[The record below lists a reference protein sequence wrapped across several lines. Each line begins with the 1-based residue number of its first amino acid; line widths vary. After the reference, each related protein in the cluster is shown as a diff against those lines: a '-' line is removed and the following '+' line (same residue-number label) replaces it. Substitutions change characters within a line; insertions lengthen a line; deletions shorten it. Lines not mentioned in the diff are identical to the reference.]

1 MTGSMPE
8 GITAT
13 DLVLTVTQMLRAKGV
28 VGKFVEFFG
37 SGLAHLPLAD
47 RATIA
52 NMAPEYGATCGI
64 FPIDK
69 TVLDYLYLT
78 GRSQENIDLVE
89 HYAKAQGVFVDS
101 SNQELQFSEILELD
115 LSKVVAILSVSPYYN
130 KPSQEGLYQHYM
142 ALADAAPKPILL
154 YNVPGRTGRNMIAA
168 TTLRLASHPNIAGI
182 KEAVSELTQM
192 IAILKDRPSD
202 FLVVSGDDEMVMA
215 QMACGCDGVISVAAN
230 AFAKPFSDMIRFAMA
245 GDFSMAKRVND
256 LLVEGYGYMFEENN
270 PAGIKAFMF
279 EQGLIENE
287 LRLPLLPVSAPLQAK
302 IHNYL
307 QRYISQ

>member
-1 MTGSMPE
+1 
-8 GITAT
+8 
-13 DLVLTVTQMLRAKGV
+13 MLRETLKGTGV
-28 VGKFVEFFG
+28 ALVTPFKKDKSIDFTSLEN
-37 SGLAHLPLAD
+37 LID
-47 RATIA
+47 IQIA
-52 NMAPEYGATCGI
+52 GG
-64 FPIDK
+64 
-69 TVLDYLYLT
+69 LDYLVTLGTT
-78 GRSQENIDLVE
+78 GESVVLSDEEKIE
-89 HYAKAQGVFVDS
+89 VFNCKVKKLNGRVPIVIGIGGNDTAAVIKS
-101 SNQELQFSEILELD
+101 FIKFD

-130 KPSQEGLYQHYM
+130 KPSQDGLFQHYI

-154 YNVPGRTGRNMIAA
+154 YNVPGRTGRNMTAA

-256 LLVEGYGYMFEENN
+256 LLTEGYTYMFEENN
-270 PAGIKAFMF
+270 PSGIKAFMF

-287 LRLPLLPVSAPLQAK
+287 LRLPLVPVSAPLQAK

>member
-1 MTGSMPE
+1 
-8 GITAT
+8 
-13 DLVLTVTQMLRAKGV
+13 MLRETLKGTGVALITPFKKDKSIDFTALENLIDIQIAGGVHYLVTLGTTGESV
-28 VGKFVEFFG
+28 VLSDEEKIEIFNCTVKKVNGRVPIVIGIGGNDTAAVIKSFSKF
-37 SGLAHLPLAD
+37 
-47 RATIA
+47 
-52 NMAPEYGATCGI
+52 
-64 FPIDK
+64 
-69 TVLDYLYLT
+69 
-78 GRSQENIDLVE
+78 
-89 HYAKAQGVFVDS
+89 
-101 SNQELQFSEILELD
+101 D

-130 KPSQEGLYQHYM
+130 KPSQEGLFQHYM
-142 ALADAAPKPILL
+142 ALADVAPKPILL
-154 YNVPGRTGRNMIAA
+154 YNVPGRTGRNMMAA

-279 EQGLIENE
+279 EQGMIENE
-287 LRLPLLPVSAPLQAK
+287 LRLPLVPVSAPLQAK

>member
-1 MTGSMPE
+1 
-8 GITAT
+8 
-13 DLVLTVTQMLRAKGV
+13 MLRETLKGTGV
-28 VGKFVEFFG
+28 ALVTPFKKDKSIDFTSLEN
-37 SGLAHLPLAD
+37 LID
-47 RATIA
+47 IQIA
-52 NMAPEYGATCGI
+52 GG
-64 FPIDK
+64 
-69 TVLDYLYLT
+69 LDYLVTLGTT
-78 GRSQENIDLVE
+78 GESVVLSDEEKIE
-89 HYAKAQGVFVDS
+89 VFNCTVKKVNGRVPIVRGIGGNDTGAVIKS
-101 SNQELQFSEILELD
+101 FIKFD

-130 KPSQEGLYQHYM
+130 KPSQEGLYQHYI

-154 YNVPGRTGRNMIAA
+154 YNVPGRTGRNMTAA

-256 LLVEGYGYMFEENN
+256 LLAEGYTYMFEENN

-279 EQGLIENE
+279 EQELIQNE
-287 LRLPLLPVSAPLQAK
+287 LRLPLVPVSAPLQAK

>member
-1 MTGSMPE
+1 
-8 GITAT
+8 
-13 DLVLTVTQMLRAKGV
+13 MLRETLKGTGV
-28 VGKFVEFFG
+28 ALVTPFKKDKSIDFTSLEN
-37 SGLAHLPLAD
+37 LID
-47 RATIA
+47 IQIA
-52 NMAPEYGATCGI
+52 GG
-64 FPIDK
+64 
-69 TVLDYLYLT
+69 LDYLVTLGTT
-78 GRSQENIDLVE
+78 GESVVLSDEEKIEIFNCTVKKVNGRVPIVIGIGGNDTAAVIKS
-89 HYAKAQGVFVDS
+89 
-101 SNQELQFSEILELD
+101 FSKFD

-154 YNVPGRTGRNMIAA
+154 YNVPGRTGRNMTAA

-256 LLVEGYGYMFEENN
+256 LLAEGYTYMFEENN

-279 EQGLIENE
+279 EQGLIQNE
-287 LRLPLLPVSAPLQAK
+287 LRLPLVPVSAPLQAK

>member
-1 MTGSMPE
+1 
-8 GITAT
+8 
-13 DLVLTVTQMLRAKGV
+13 MLREILKGTGV
-28 VGKFVEFFG
+28 ALITPFKKDKSIDFTALEN
-37 SGLAHLPLAD
+37 LID
-47 RATIA
+47 IQIA
-52 NMAPEYGATCGI
+52 GG
-64 FPIDK
+64 
-69 TVLDYLYLT
+69 LDYLVTLGTT
-78 GRSQENIDLVE
+78 GESVVLSDEEKIE
-89 HYAKAQGVFVDS
+89 VFNCTVKKVNGRVPIVIGIGGNDTAAVIKS
-101 SNQELQFSEILELD
+101 FGKFD

-130 KPSQEGLYQHYM
+130 KPSQEGLCQHYI

-154 YNVPGRTGRNMIAA
+154 YNVPGRTGRNMTAA

-256 LLVEGYGYMFEENN
+256 LLAEGYTYMFEENN

-279 EQGLIENE
+279 EQGLIKNE
-287 LRLPLLPVSAPLQAK
+287 LRLPLVPVSAPLQAK

-307 QRYISQ
+307 QRYICQ

>member
-1 MTGSMPE
+1 
-8 GITAT
+8 
-13 DLVLTVTQMLRAKGV
+13 MLREILKGTGV
-28 VGKFVEFFG
+28 ALVTPFKKDKSIDFTALEN
-37 SGLAHLPLAD
+37 LID
-47 RATIA
+47 IQIA
-52 NMAPEYGATCGI
+52 GG
-64 FPIDK
+64 
-69 TVLDYLYLT
+69 LDYLVSLGTT
-78 GRSQENIDLVE
+78 GESVVLSDEEKIE
-89 HYAKAQGVFVDS
+89 VFNCTVKKVNGRVPIVIGIGGNDTAAVIKS
-101 SNQELQFSEILELD
+101 FIKFD

-130 KPSQEGLYQHYM
+130 KPSQEGLFQHYM

-154 YNVPGRTGRNMIAA
+154 YNIPGRTGRNMTAA

-256 LLVEGYGYMFEENN
+256 LLAEGYTYMFEENN

-279 EQGLIENE
+279 EQELIQNE
-287 LRLPLLPVSAPLQAK
+287 LRLPLVPVSAPLQAK

>member
-1 MTGSMPE
+1 
-8 GITAT
+8 
-13 DLVLTVTQMLRAKGV
+13 MLRETLKGTGV
-28 VGKFVEFFG
+28 ALVTPFKKDKSIDFTSLEN
-37 SGLAHLPLAD
+37 LID
-47 RATIA
+47 IQIA
-52 NMAPEYGATCGI
+52 GG
-64 FPIDK
+64 
-69 TVLDYLYLT
+69 LDYLVTLGTT
-78 GRSQENIDLVE
+78 GESVVLSDEEKI
-89 HYAKAQGVFVDS
+89 
-101 SNQELQFSEILELD
+101 EIFNCTVKKVNGRVPIVIGIGGNDTAAVIKSFGKFD

-130 KPSQEGLYQHYM
+130 KPSQEGLYQHYI

-154 YNVPGRTGRNMIAA
+154 YNVPGRTGRNMSAA

-256 LLVEGYGYMFEENN
+256 LLAEGYTYMFEENN

-279 EQGLIENE
+279 EQGLIQNE
-287 LRLPLLPVSAPLQAK
+287 LRLPLVPVSAPLQAK